1 MGRETS
7 EAASETAYIRHMH
20 VLNACIKHGGL
31 SLHMDGKYGVLC
43 YFLKSALRFTFIY
56 ISLFFS
62 HLSFQSCISLPLI
75 VRDSIPHKTPQRL
88 PVQLRRFCLG
98 WLPIFFNRFLHILGG
113 CTRNSWIVTCM
124 TTSLKNKENENVKV
138 FCDWQPTSLLNLKH
152 AVQHILLCACADPK
166 QAACSE
172 PMLRK
177 FTHTEHCT
185 TTIERLRAIANY
197 HPSPLS
203 LVTTELLT
211 PAFLPIVLLP
221 IVVLD
226 AFCNPSAPPTL
237 NFVSFL

>member
-1 MGRETS
+1 M
-7 EAASETAYIRHMH
+7 ASFVFFKKKDVSPM
-20 VLNACIKHGGL
+20 
-31 SLHMDGKYGVLC
+31 S
-43 YFLKSALRFTFIY
+43 FIY
-56 ISLFFS
+56 HLFFS

-124 TTSLKNKENENVKV
+124 TTSLKNKGNENVKV

-166 QAACSE
+166 QAVCSKH
-172 PMLRK
+172 MLRK

-197 HPSPLS
+197 HPSPSLLS
-203 LVTTELLT
+203 NYLLLRFF
-211 PAFLPIVLLP
+211 PLYFFP
-221 IVVLD
+221 
-226 AFCNPSAPPTL
+226 
-237 NFVSFL
+237 